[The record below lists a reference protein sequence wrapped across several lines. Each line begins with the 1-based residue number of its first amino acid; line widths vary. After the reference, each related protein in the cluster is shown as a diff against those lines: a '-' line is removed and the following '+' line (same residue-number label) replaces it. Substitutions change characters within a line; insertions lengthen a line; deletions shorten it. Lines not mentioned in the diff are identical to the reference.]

1 MDLKKLTTADRVVAG
16 AAIVFLIAFFLPWE
30 GKTVSVQGI
39 ASVSKSWNGT
49 EYFLTGWIPLLLAIA
64 MVVQI
69 GLARFSDTQMPKLPV
84 TWGQAHLI
92 AGATAAVLVVL
103 RLIFTANVSGIDLDR
118 KFGLFLAT
126 LAAIALGVGGYLKS
140 QEPEEAYDV
149 GGPLPGGYPGSTPPP
164 PPPGGGSF

>member
-30 GKTVSVQGI
+30 GKTVSFGTVS
-39 ASVSKSWNGT
+39 ASKSWSGS
-49 EYFLTGWIPLLLAIA
+49 EYFLTGWIPLLLAVA

-69 GLARFSDTQMPKLPV
+69 GLARFSTTQMPKLPV

-92 AGATAAVLVVL
+92 AGSVAAVLVIL
-103 RLIFTANVSGIDLDR
+103 RLLFTANVSGVDLDR
-118 KFGLFLAT
+118 KYGLFIAV
-126 LAAIALGVGGYLKS
+126 LAAIGLAVGGFLKS
-140 QEPEEAYDV
+140 KEPEEAYNA
-149 GGPLPGGYPGSTPPP
+149 GPVPGGYPGSPPP

>member
-30 GKTVSVQGI
+30 GKTVSFGTVS
-39 ASVSKSWNGT
+39 ASKSWSGS
-49 EYFLTGWIPLLLAIA
+49 EYFLTGWIPLLLAVA

-69 GLARFSDTQMPKLPV
+69 VLVRFTDTQLPKLPV
-84 TWGQAHLI
+84 PWGQAHLI

>member
-30 GKTVSVQGI
+30 GKTVSFGTVS
-39 ASVSKSWNGT
+39 ASKSWSGS

-69 GLARFSDTQMPKLPV
+69 GLARFSTTQLPKLPV

-92 AGATAAVLVVL
+92 AGSVAAVLVIL
-103 RLIFTANVSGIDLDR
+103 RLLFTANVSGVDLDR
-118 KFGLFLAT
+118 KVGLFIAV
-126 LAAIALGVGGYLKS
+126 LAAIGLGVGGFLKS
-140 QEPEEAYDV
+140 KEPEEAYNT
-149 GGPLPGGYPGSTPPP
+149 GPVPGGYPGSPPPP